1 MTYDVFLD
9 DLYFYGVT
17 DFSFSG
23 DREVIV
29 YNGIGTGYFPK
40 LDDPNLQKW
49 SWTCEL
55 QEKPEHY
62 HGSDFLPATQI
73 FERLNEMKASLEP
86 VRLVVKG
93 ENKSLSEL
101 VGLEGYTYKE
111 LYNGVYQVAVNVTE
125 YKEAAVRTT
134 TIPEIPR
141 PGKIPVEQPFT
152 IASDETA
159 YDKLPE
165 AESSFVQPSG
175 QNGSAGGSE
184 FWDPI
189 AGTVIDLETGQETT
203 IPISPDEDNQYRLN
217 WKEQNKVGSESLGSG
232 VSDFVSDTKDY
243 FNDLPYQAP
252 GNDMSFSEAAQ
263 KISDKVSSVFDS
275 IGNAYNDFAESMG
288 WRDGWDKPGQK

>member
-1 MTYDVFLD
+1 MQYDVFLD

-23 DREVIV
+23 DREVMV

-141 PGKIPVEQPFT
+141 PGKIPQKNPFNIPEGSTPYDEMNKGPESFEQESNPSGSNPE
-152 IASDETA
+152 AVNDPGGGKA
-159 YDKLPE
+159 YDPVNDVLTD
-165 AESSFVQPSG
+165 SR
-175 QNGSAGGSE
+175 
-184 FWDPI
+184 
-189 AGTVIDLETGQETT
+189 TGQE
-203 IPISPDEDNQYRLN
+203 IPVPVDWGDELLFFR
-217 WKEQNKVGSESLGSG
+217 
-232 VSDFVSDTKDY
+232 KD
-243 FNDLPYQAP
+243 D
-252 GNDMSFSEAAQ
+252 G
-263 KISDKVSSVFDS
+263 KISFNQGKAGNILSDAWDAYKNSGLVRGIDSVLDGIS
-275 IGNAYNDFAESMG
+275 DAYNRFMDNTWESYLDS
-288 WRDGWDKPGQK
+288 RKNDKK

>member
-9 DLYFYGVT
+9 NLYFYGIT

-23 DREVIV
+23 DREVMV

-49 SWTCEL
+49 SWICEL

-62 HGSDFLPATQI
+62 HGNDFLPATQI

-93 ENKSLSEL
+93 ESKSMSEL

-125 YKEAAVRTT
+125 YKETAVRTT

-141 PGKIPVEQPFT
+141 PGKIPQKNPFNIPKGST
-152 IASDETA
+152 PYDEMN
-159 YDKLPE
+159 KGPE
-165 AESSFVQPSG
+165 SLEEESKPSG
-175 QNGSAGGSE
+175 SNPESINNPGGGKSH
-184 FWDPI
+184 DP
-189 AGTVIDLETGQETT
+189 VNDVLVDSRTGQE
-203 IPISPDEDNQYRLN
+203 IPVPVDWDDEMLFYRNDDGRIGFNQGKAGNILSNAWDAYKN
-217 WKEQNKVGSESLGSG
+217 SG
-232 VSDFVSDTKDY
+232 LVKGIDSVLD
-243 FNDLPYQAP
+243 
-252 GNDMSFSEAAQ
+252 G
-263 KISDKVSSVFDS
+263 ISDAYHNFMNDTWESYLDS
-275 IGNAYNDFAESMG
+275 RQND
-288 WRDGWDKPGQK
+288 KK